1 MIFAVHNYVS
11 SARSSAGQSSCLLS
25 SGSRVRILPGAPGQ
39 GVLGSCAHVA
49 GSQKGSHSEYGGSH
63 DASHKQAS
71 GAGRGLDLLG
81 RIQEPVHRG
90 REPGVQPAGTRIRK
104 KVTGRTKTEV
114 RDKLR
119 DLHRQV
125 EGGLRPRRRYTVE
138 DALEDW
144 LAVGLDGLSARTVT
158 LYRGTIAKALREELG
173 SVRLTDL
180 TAADVQK
187 ALTSIASRVSTRT
200 VQIAHNVLVRAIRQ
214 AERDDLVGRNVA
226 ALVKPPKGQG
236 GGRPSKSLTLEQA
249 VALMAA
255 ARGTRLEAYVVL
267 SLLSG
272 LRTEE
277 ARALRWDHVVAW
289 VSGQWV
295 PVSEAGFDH
304 EQVAVFV
311 WRAERAGGDTKTPES
326 RRTLAL
332 PRKCVEA
339 LREHRVRQAED
350 RLAAGPL
357 WQDHGLVFASAVGT
371 PMDDHNVRRMFRVI
385 TEDAGL
391 GTGWVPREMRHTF
404 VSLLS
409 ARGVPVEA
417 IALLAGHNQT
427 ATTELVYRHQIVP
440 ALTRGAEVMDQIFG

>member
-1 MIFAVHNYVS
+1 MTVVSGKRRGRGEDSIFWDEAKSRYVGVVS
-11 SARSSAGQSSCLLS
+11 LGYSP
-25 SGSRVRILPGAPGQ
+25 SGTRVR
-39 GVLGSCAHVA
+39 
-49 GSQKGSHSEYGGSH
+49 
-63 DASHKQAS
+63 
-71 GAGRGLDLLG
+71 
-81 RIQEPVHRG
+81 
-90 REPGVQPAGTRIRK
+90 K
-104 KVTGRTKTEV
+104 KIMGRTKTEV
-114 RDKLR
+114 REKLKE
-119 DLHRQV
+119 LHQQAENGV
-125 EGGLRPRRRYTVE
+125 RPRRHYTVNN
-138 DALEDW
+138 ALDDW
-144 LAVGLDGLSARTVT
+144 LETGLDGLAPATVT
-158 LYRGTIAKALREELG
+158 VYRNTIAKALREELG
-173 SVRLTDL
+173 TVELTKL
-180 TAADVQK
+180 TAGAVQK
-187 ALTSIASRVSTRT
+187 ALTNLAARVSTRT
-200 VQIAHNVLVRAIRQ
+200 VQMAHNVLVRAIRH

-226 ALVKPPKGQG
+226 ALVNAPKGKV
-236 GGRPSKSLTLEQA
+236 GGRPSKSLTYEQA

-255 ARGTRLEAYVVL
+255 AQGTRLEAYIVL

-272 LRTEE
+272 VRTEE

-289 VSGQWV
+289 VDGQYV
-295 PVSEAGFDH
+295 PVLDAGFDH
-304 EQVAVFV
+304 EQVALFV

-339 LREHRVRQAED
+339 LREHRVRQAQD
-350 RLAAGPL
+350 RLVAGPL

-417 IALLAGHNQT
+417 IALLAGHHQT
-427 ATTELVYRHQIVP
+427 STTELVYRHQIVP

>member
-1 MIFAVHNYVS
+1 MV
-11 SARSSAGQSSCLLS
+11 
-25 SGSRVRILPGAPGQ
+25 APMTQATSTRRGQ
-39 GVLGSCAHVA
+39 GEDSI
-49 GSQKGSHSEYGGSH
+49 YW
-63 DASHKQAS
+63 DASKNRYV
-71 GAGRGLDLLG
+71 GAVSLG
-81 RIQEPVHRG
+81 FS
-90 REPGVQPAGTRIRK
+90 PAGTRIRK

-119 DLHRQV
+119 ELHKQV
-125 EGGLRPRRRYTVE
+125 ESGLRPRRRYTVG
-138 DALEDW
+138 DALDDW

-158 LYRGTIAKALREELG
+158 LYRDTIAKALREELG
-173 SVRLTDL
+173 TVRLTDL
-180 TAADVQK
+180 TAGDVQG
-187 ALTSIASRVSTRT
+187 ALAAMASRVSTRT

-236 GGRPSKSLTLEQA
+236 AGRPSKSLTLEQA
-249 VALMAA
+249 VSLMAA
-255 ARGTRLEAYVVL
+255 ARGTRLEAYITL
-267 SLLSG
+267 SLLTG

-277 ARALRWDHVVAW
+277 VRALRWDHVVAW
-289 VSGQWV
+289 VGGQWE

-304 EQVAVFV
+304 EQLAVFV
-311 WRAERAGGDTKTPES
+311 WRADRAGGDTKTPKS

-332 PRKCVEA
+332 PRRCVEA

-357 WQDHGLVFASAVGT
+357 WQDHGLVFASTVGT
-371 PMDDHNVRRMFRVI
+371 PLDDHNVRRQFRVI
-385 TEDAGL
+385 TEAAGL
-391 GTGWVPREMRHTF
+391 GTTWVPRELRHTF

-409 ARGVPVEA
+409 AHGVPVEA

-440 ALTRGAEVMDQIFG
+440 ALTRGAEVMDEIFG

>member
-1 MIFAVHNYVS
+1 MAEALSKRRGHGEDSIYWDESKNRFVGAVS
-11 SARSSAGQSSCLLS
+11 
-25 SGSRVRILPGAPGQ
+25 
-39 GVLGSCAHVA
+39 LGFSP
-49 GSQKGSHSEYGGSH
+49 
-63 DASHKQAS
+63 S
-71 GAGRGLDLLG
+71 GARL
-81 RIQEPVHRG
+81 
-90 REPGVQPAGTRIRK
+90 RK

-119 DLHRQV
+119 DLHKQV
-125 EGGLRPRRRYTVE
+125 EGGLRPRRRHTVG
-138 DALEDW
+138 DALDDW
-144 LAVGLDGLSARTVT
+144 LAHGLDGLSARTVT
-158 LYRGTIAKALREELG
+158 LYRDTIAAALRAELG
-173 SVRLTDL
+173 SVRLTEL
-180 TAADVQK
+180 TAGDVHG
-187 ALTSIASRVSTRT
+187 ALEAMAGRVSTRT
-200 VQIAHNVLVRAIRQ
+200 VQIAQNVLVRVIRQ

-226 ALVKPPKGQG
+226 ALVKAPKGRL

-255 ARGTRLEAYVVL
+255 AEGTRLEAYIVL

-295 PVSEAGFDH
+295 PVGEAGFHH

-311 WRAERAGGDTKTPES
+311 WRADRAGGDTKTPRS

-332 PRKCVEA
+332 ARRCVEA

-371 PMDDHNVRRMFRVI
+371 PMDDHNVRRQFRVI
-385 TEDAGL
+385 TEAAGL
-391 GTGWVPREMRHTF
+391 GRGWVPRELRHTF

-409 ARGVPVEA
+409 AHGVPVEA

-440 ALTRGAEVMDQIFG
+440 ALTRGAEVMDEIFG

>member
-1 MIFAVHNYVS
+1 M
-11 SARSSAGQSSCLLS
+11 
-25 SGSRVRILPGAPGQ
+25 
-39 GVLGSCAHVA
+39 
-49 GSQKGSHSEYGGSH
+49 
-63 DASHKQAS
+63 
-71 GAGRGLDLLG
+71 
-81 RIQEPVHRG
+81 
-90 REPGVQPAGTRIRK
+90 
-104 KVTGRTKTEV
+104 GRTKTEV
-114 RDKLR
+114 RDKLKE
-119 DLHRQV
+119 LHQQV
-125 EGGLRPRRRYTVE
+125 ESGVRPRRHYTVN
-138 DALEDW
+138 DALDDW
-144 LAVGLDGLSARTVT
+144 LENGLDGLAPATVT
-158 LYRGTIAKALREELG
+158 VYRNTIAKALREELG
-173 SVRLTDL
+173 TVELTKL
-180 TAADVQK
+180 TAGAAQK
-187 ALTSIASRVSTRT
+187 ALANIASGRSTRT
-200 VQIAHNVLVRAIRQ
+200 VQMAHNVLVRAIQ
-214 AERDDLVGRNVA
+214 HAERDDLVGRNVA
-226 ALVKPPKGQG
+226 ALVKPPKGQL

-289 VSGQWV
+289 VGGQWV
-295 PVSEAGFDH
+295 PVPEAGFDH

-350 RLAAGPL
+350 RLAARPL

-371 PMDDHNVRRMFRVI
+371 PMDDHNVRRMFRVV
-385 TEDAGL
+385 TEEAGL

-427 ATTELVYRHQIVP
+427 STTELVYRHQIVP

>member
-1 MIFAVHNYVS
+1 MTVVS
-11 SARSSAGQSSCLLS
+11 GKR
-25 SGSRVRILPGAPGQ
+25 R
-39 GVLGSCAHVA
+39 
-49 GSQKGSHSEYGGSH
+49 
-63 DASHKQAS
+63 
-71 GAGRGLDLLG
+71 GRGEDSIYWDEAKNRYVGVVSLG
-81 RIQEPVHRG
+81 YSPS
-90 REPGVQPAGTRIRK
+90 GTRVRK
-104 KVTGRTKTEV
+104 KVMGRTKAEV
-114 RDKLR
+114 RARLK
-119 DLHRQV
+119 DLHTQV
-125 EGGLRPRRRYTVE
+125 ESGVRPRRHCTVN
-138 DALEDW
+138 DALDDW
-144 LAVGLDGLSARTVT
+144 LATGLDGLAPSTVT
-158 LYRGTIAKALREELG
+158 VYRNTIAKALREELG
-173 SVRLTDL
+173 SVELTKL
-180 TAADVQK
+180 TAGAVQK
-187 ALTSIASRVSTRT
+187 ALANLAAKRSTRT
-200 VQIAHNVLVRAIRQ
+200 VQMAHNVLVRAIRH

-226 ALVKPPKGQG
+226 ALVKPPKGQLA
-236 GGRPSKSLTLEQA
+236 GRPSKSLTLEQA
-249 VALMAA
+249 VSLMAA
-255 ARGTRLEAYVVL
+255 ARGTRLEAYIVL

-272 LRTEE
+272 VRTEE

-295 PVSEAGFDH
+295 SVPEAGFDH

-332 PRKCVEA
+332 PRRCVEA
-339 LREHRVRQAED
+339 LREHRVRQAQD

-371 PMDDHNVRRMFRVI
+371 PMDDHNVRRMFRAI

-440 ALTRGAEVMDQIFG
+440 ALTRGAEVMDQIFT

>member
-1 MIFAVHNYVS
+1 MS
-11 SARSSAGQSSCLLS
+11 
-25 SGSRVRILPGAPGQ
+25 
-39 GVLGSCAHVA
+39 LGFS
-49 GSQKGSHSEYGGSH
+49 
-63 DASHKQAS
+63 
-71 GAGRGLDLLG
+71 
-81 RIQEPVHRG
+81 
-90 REPGVQPAGTRIRK
+90 PAGTRIRK
-104 KVTGRTKTEV
+104 KVIGRTKTEV

-119 DLHRQV
+119 ELHKQV
-125 EGGLRPRRRYTVE
+125 EGGLRPRRRYTVD

-236 GGRPSKSLTLEQA
+236 AGRPSKSLTLEQA

-255 ARGTRLEAYVVL
+255 ARGTRLEAYIVV

-295 PVSEAGFDH
+295 PVAEAGFDH

-357 WQDHGLVFASAVGT
+357 WQDHNLVFASTVGT
-371 PMDDHNVRRMFRVI
+371 PLDDHNVRRQFRVI
-385 TEDAGL
+385 TEAAGL
-391 GTGWVPREMRHTF
+391 GTSWVPRELRHSF

-409 ARGVPVEA
+409 AHGVPVEA

>member
-1 MIFAVHNYVS
+1 MTVVS
-11 SARSSAGQSSCLLS
+11 GKR
-25 SGSRVRILPGAPGQ
+25 R
-39 GVLGSCAHVA
+39 
-49 GSQKGSHSEYGGSH
+49 
-63 DASHKQAS
+63 
-71 GAGRGLDLLG
+71 GRGEDSIYWDEAKNRYVGVVSLG
-81 RIQEPVHRG
+81 YSPS
-90 REPGVQPAGTRIRK
+90 GTRVRK
-104 KVTGRTKTEV
+104 KVMGRTKTEV
-114 RDKLR
+114 RDKLKE
-119 DLHRQV
+119 LHAQV
-125 EGGLRPRRRYTVE
+125 ESGVRPRRHYTVN
-138 DALEDW
+138 DALDDW
-144 LAVGLDGLSARTVT
+144 LSTGLDGLAPATVT
-158 LYRGTIAKALREELG
+158 VYSNTIAKALREELG
-173 SVRLTDL
+173 TVKLTSL
-180 TAADVQK
+180 TAGAVQK
-187 ALTSIASRVSTRT
+187 ALANLAAQRSTRT
-200 VQIAHNVLVRAIRQ
+200 VQMAHNVLVRAIRH

-226 ALVKPPKGQG
+226 ALVKPPKGQLA
-236 GGRPSKSLTLEQA
+236 GRPSKSLTLEQA
-249 VALMAA
+249 VALMTA
-255 ARGTRLEAYVVL
+255 ARGTRLEAYIIL

-272 LRTEE
+272 IRTEE

-295 PVSEAGFDH
+295 PVAEGGFDQ

-311 WRAERAGGDTKTPES
+311 WRAERAGGDTKTPGS

-357 WQDHGLVFASAVGT
+357 WRDHGLVFASAVGT
-371 PMDDHNVRRMFRVI
+371 PMDDHNVRRMFREI

-440 ALTRGAEVMDQIFG
+440 ALTRGAEVMDQIFGQQM